1 MIKEIKAKESV
12 NATINIPGDKSISH
26 RSVMF
31 GAIAKGDT
39 HISGFLTGE
48 DCLSTIDC
56 FKKLGVEIEVNGTD
70 VLVHGKGLKGLQEPK
85 ERLYVGNSGT
95 TIRLI
100 SGILSAQPFNCEL
113 TGDASICKRPM
124 KRIITPLSKM
134 GAKIKGIEND
144 GFAPLRIEGTKLKGI
159 RYDSPVASAQVK
171 SSVLLASLY
180 AEGETQITEPALS
193 RNHSEIMLD
202 YFGADIRTEN
212 GVIISRPVK
221 ELYAKDINVPGDI
234 SSAAF
239 FMVAGLIRKDS
250 HIIIKNVGIN
260 PTRTGIIDALK
271 EMNGK
276 INVLN
281 ERTSGGEAVAD
292 IEVFSSEL
300 KAAEIGGD
308 IIPRLIDEIP
318 VLAVAAIFA
327 EGKTIIK
334 NAQEL
339 KVKESNRIAVMKEEL
354 SKMGADIE
362 ETDDGMIINGGTA
375 LHGAAIDSHKDHRVA
390 MSAAVAALAA
400 EGVTKIEDAEC
411 VSISFPDFYDILEK
425 L

>member
-260 PTRTGIIDALK
+260 PTRTGIIDALR

>member
-1 MIKEIKAKESV
+1 MIKEIKAKEKI

-56 FKKLGVEIEVNGTD
+56 LKKMGIEIEINGTD
-70 VLVHGKGLKGLQEPK
+70 VLVHGRGLNGLQAPK

-100 SGILSAQPFNCEL
+100 SGILSAQSFNCEL

-124 KRIITPLSKM
+124 NRIITPLSKM
-134 GAKIKGIEND
+134 GARIKGIEND
-144 GFAPLRIEGTKLKGI
+144 GYAPLRIEGTKLKGI

-180 AEGETQITEPALS
+180 AEGETYITEPARS
-193 RNHSEIMLD
+193 RDHSEIMLN

-212 GVIISRPVK
+212 GVIISKPVK

-271 EMNGK
+271 IMNGK
-276 INVLN
+276 INILN

-300 KAAEIGGD
+300 KAAEIGGE

-334 NAQEL
+334 DAEEL
-339 KVKESNRIAVMKEEL
+339 KVKESNRIAVMKKEL

-362 ETDDGMIINGGTA
+362 ETDDGMIIRGGTA
-375 LHGAAIDSHKDHRVA
+375 LHGAVIDSHKDHRVA
-390 MSAAVAALAA
+390 MSAAVAGLASD
-400 EGVTKIEDAEC
+400 GVTRIEDAEC
-411 VSISFPDFYDILEK
+411 VNISFPSFYDILEK